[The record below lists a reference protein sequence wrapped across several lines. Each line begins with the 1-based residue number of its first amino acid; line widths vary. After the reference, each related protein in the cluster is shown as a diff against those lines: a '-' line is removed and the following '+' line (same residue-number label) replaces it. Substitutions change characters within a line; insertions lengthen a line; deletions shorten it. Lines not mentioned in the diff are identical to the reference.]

1 MCLIFK
7 DQIIPVSAE
16 YRDAGVDRCLMGTG
30 CDFLDNTSLLSQVF
44 TGKVSKPGGWGW
56 GW

>member
-44 TGKVSKPGGWGW
+44 TGKVSRPGGWGW